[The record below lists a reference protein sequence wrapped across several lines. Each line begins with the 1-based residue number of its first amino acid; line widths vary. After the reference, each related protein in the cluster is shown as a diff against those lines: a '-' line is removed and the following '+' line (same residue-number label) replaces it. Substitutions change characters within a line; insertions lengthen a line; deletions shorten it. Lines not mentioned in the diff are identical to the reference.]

1 MRFFL
6 QFVVIVLGAAPLLA
20 RALPDVN
27 CLLQGGG
34 ANVLG
39 GQSAL
44 SGSALGW
51 QQGIKCANSSSELEN
66 TKIYYIIKALM
77 LWSLSLIGILA
88 VIAFVI
94 AGVLY
99 LTAAGDESQT
109 DRAKKTMRYAIYG
122 ILIALG
128 GVIVITAID
137 KALSGSSDF

>member
-1 MRFFL
+1 MRFLL
-6 QFVVIVLGAAPLLA
+6 QFLTIVVGFVPFLA
-20 RALPDVN
+20 KALPDVN
-27 CLLQGGG
+27 CLIQGGG
-34 ANVLG
+34 
-39 GQSAL
+39 
-44 SGSALGW
+44 ALGW
-51 QQGIKCANSSSELEN
+51 QQGVKCANSVSELEN